1 MAKAKIPWHPG
12 ISTQRTIAFEE
23 AATWPVSAL
32 EIDALQS
39 AQPRGKTLFHVEFVQ
54 DAAPS
59 ARASSGAMQLE
70 SLATHLWHATH
81 AFKANGLPLTTRMTV
96 VRLPGEQLLVHS
108 PIPMPPGSALL
119 EQLQALGT
127 VAFIVAPNKMH
138 HLFLAPCTQTFPN
151 ARVYGPKGLAQKR
164 PDLAARLHDLP
175 SGDVPEWLPDLEHLA
190 FEGIP
195 AGNESVWFHRPSA
208 TLIVT
213 DLLQWMAGDLPWST
227 RAYATLTG
235 VRRQLAVPLTVRALV
250 RDRRAAARSAERV
263 LRWPFERVV
272 MAHNQVVDTEAYA
285 QVARAFA
292 ML

>member
-1 MAKAKIPWHPG
+1 
-12 ISTQRTIAFEE
+12 
-23 AATWPVSAL
+23 
-32 EIDALQS
+32 
-39 AQPRGKTLFHVEFVQ
+39 
-54 DAAPS
+54 
-59 ARASSGAMQLE
+59 MQLE
-70 SLATHLWHATH
+70 SLDTHLWHATH
-81 AFKANGLPLTTRMTV
+81 AFKANGLPITTRMTV

-138 HLFLAPCTQTFPN
+138 HLFLAPCAQTFPN

-213 DLLQWMAGDLPWST
+213 DLLQWMAGDLAWST

-292 ML
+292 MP

>member
-1 MAKAKIPWHPG
+1 
-12 ISTQRTIAFEE
+12 
-23 AATWPVSAL
+23 
-32 EIDALQS
+32 
-39 AQPRGKTLFHVEFVQ
+39 
-54 DAAPS
+54 
-59 ARASSGAMQLE
+59 
-70 SLATHLWHATH
+70 
-81 AFKANGLPLTTRMTV
+81 
-96 VRLPGEQLLVHS
+96 
-108 PIPMPPGSALL
+108 MPPGSSLL

-151 ARVYGPKGLAQKR
+151 ARVYGPKGLGQKR
-164 PDLAARLHDLP
+164 PDLAARRLRELP
-175 SGDVPEWLPDLEHLA
+175 AADVPEWLPDLEHLA

-272 MAHNQVVDTEAYA
+272 TAHNQVLDNHAYA
-285 QVARAFA
+285 QVKQALAV
-292 ML
+292 L